1 MFNNVRRLS
10 GQLFVYGSADV
21 AVLGINF
28 ILPLESLLF
37 DNWLLRYVVA
47 SAVIFSPIF
56 FANLLFSRFFRDTKA
71 ADLGFAAN
79 LLGTLAGGLMEYS
92 SLLVGYRHLML
103 FVGLFY
109 ALALLTAPWKD
120 LGE

>member
-1 MFNNVRRLS
+1 MKSCVTISLVPSLR
-10 GQLFVYGSADV
+10 GGPW
-21 AVLGINF
+21 
-28 ILPLESLLF
+28 ILWDDLATSC
-37 DNWLLRYVVA
+37 R
-47 SAVIFSPIF
+47 
-56 FANLLFSRFFRDTKA
+56 KA